1 MENRKAYNKAL
12 KHILCCLILLLIF
25 VITITRVDAKNESTD
40 LGNAK
45 ADEVIPLIP
54 YSRINL
60 FKTKQLTIIENEFIK
75 YNKPRI
81 IEKDINYYIETEIET
96 LTFFAKTFGYDIDFI
111 KKDLIKR
118 AEGLKTIEPTNIGS
132 IKNSNNKLKKY
143 SSIEYGIVEY
153 YYELLSSYPEKQ
165 SNKVVPYTGDS
176 TYVENLIMYYTN
188 IYTDVDRT
196 LALSIGAAESGYYQV
211 KYMLKMNNVY
221 GGMSSRGLIRYNN
234 IEIGVLKYI
243 RLLSNGYFKKGL
255 TTPESIGRVYCPT
268 YNESGEKIASQHWIN
283 LVNTARN
290 KYKEYTQNITIND
303 LVNY

>member
-153 YYELLSSYPEKQ
+153 YYELLSSYPEKRN
-165 SNKVVPYTGDS
+165 NKVVPYKGDS
-176 TYVENLIMYYTN
+176 KYIENLIMYYTQ
-188 IYTDVDRT
+188 IYTDVDRSI
-196 LALSIGAAESGYYQV
+196 ALSIGAAESGYYEV
-211 KYMLKMNNVY
+211 KYMLNMNNVY
-221 GGMSSRGLIRYNN
+221 GGMSSSGLIRHEN

-243 RLLSNGYFKKGL
+243 RLLYKGYFKKGL

-268 YNESGEKIASQHWIN
+268 TNEYGQKIASPHWIN
-283 LVNTARN
+283 LVNKAKN
-290 KYKEYTQNITIND
+290 KYDKYTQDITISD
-303 LVNY
+303 IVNN

>member
-1 MENRKAYNKAL
+1 MENKKAYNKAL

-25 VITITRVDAKNESTD
+25 VITITRVDAKNSIQENNTS
-40 LGNAK
+40 LAE
-45 ADEVIPLIP
+45 EVIPLKP
-54 YSRINL
+54 YNQIEF
-60 FKTKQLTIIENEFIK
+60 FKIKRHSLIVNEYKK

-81 IEKDINYYIETEIET
+81 IEKDINFYIKSELNT
-96 LTFFAKTFGYDIDFI
+96 LTFFAKAFGYDIEFV
-111 KKDLIKR
+111 KEDLIKR
-118 AEGLKTIEPTNIGS
+118 AEGIKEIEPTNIGS
-132 IKNSNNKLKKY
+132 IKNDNNELKKY

-153 YYELLSSYPEKQ
+153 YYELVSSYPEKQ

-196 LALSIGAAESGYYQV
+196 LALSIGAAESGYYKV

-221 GGMSSRGLIRYNN
+221 GGMSSHGLIRYNN

-255 TTPESIGRVYCPT
+255 KTPESIGRVYCPT
-268 YNESGEKIASQHWIN
+268 YNENGVKIASPHWIN
-283 LVNTARN
+283 LVNTASN
-290 KYKEYTQNITIND
+290 KYINYTQNITIDD
-303 LVNY
+303 LKNN

>member
-1 MENRKAYNKAL
+1 MENKKAYNKAL

-25 VITITRVDAKNESTD
+25 VITITRVDAKNSIQENNTS
-40 LGNAK
+40 LAE
-45 ADEVIPLIP
+45 EVIPLKP
-54 YSRINL
+54 YNQIEF
-60 FKTKQLTIIENEFIK
+60 FKIKRHSLIVNEYKK

-81 IEKDINYYIETEIET
+81 IEKDINFYIKSELNT
-96 LTFFAKTFGYDIDFI
+96 LTFFAKAFGYDIEFV
-111 KKDLIKR
+111 KEDLIKR
-118 AEGLKTIEPTNIGS
+118 AEGIKEIEPTNIGS
-132 IKNSNNKLKKY
+132 IKNDNNELKKY

-153 YYELLSSYPEKQ
+153 YYELVSSYPEKQ